1 MTTLTPEDLV
11 NKLRLMSTKLN
22 AGGKSIAL
30 QAADLIEQQEKFRQ
44 SLTPKPIEE
53 APRDGTACLVLDMYK
68 PREITLCGEWIGQ
81 DGADG
86 YGWTKANFDHRIDK
100 WVIVRRGEI
109 EVLAVNPTHYLPLSA
124 LTALMPKG

>member
-53 APRDGTACLVLDMYK
+53 APRDGSSLFAFF
-68 PREITLCGEWIGQ
+68 E
-81 DGADG
+81 DG
-86 YGWTKANFDHRIDK
+86 K
-100 WVIVRRGEI
+100 I
-109 EVLAVNPTHYLPLSA
+109 ESCCFKSDDDYNLTMSVLAECAEQPTRFLPLSA
-124 LTALMPKG
+124 LTALMKG

>member
-1 MTTLTPEDLV
+1 MTNPEELA
-11 NKLRLMSTKLN
+11 KRLRSL
-22 AGGKSIAL
+22 AL
-30 QAADLIEQQEKFRQ
+30 LPIHPDSQDTIRDAADLIA
-44 SLTPKPIEE
+44 SLTPKPISE

-109 EVLAVNPTHYLPLSA
+109 EVLAVNPTHFLPLST